1 MKNLAFFGL
10 YENLFIVLKE
20 EHGEEVALDIFR
32 KVMEKGLKTA
42 YDKMGFKKGNIN
54 DFVRVLTER
63 DNSVGLRVKFPE
75 VTENKIVYQFYDDPF
90 PRLKGRVEH
99 EKLDDTFISF
109 KIKHILGNEWKYKTT
124 KHAWDGNEYTEYV
137 ITRI

>member
-20 EHGEEVALDIFR
+20 EHGEEMALNIFR

-42 YDKMGFKKGNIN
+42 YDKMGFEKGNIN

-63 DNSVGLRVKFPE
+63 DNSVGLRVEFPE
-75 VTENKIVYQFYDDPF
+75 ITENKIVYQFYDDPF

-109 KIKHILGNEWKYKTT
+109 KIKHILDNNWKYKNT
-124 KHAWDGNEYTEYV
+124 KHFWNGDEYTEYV
-137 ITRI
+137 ITHI

>member
-20 EHGEEVALDIFR
+20 EHGGEMALNIFR

-75 VTENKIVYQFYDDPF
+75 ITENKIVYQFYDDPF
-90 PRLKGRVEH
+90 PGLKGKVEH

>member
-20 EHGEEVALDIFR
+20 EQGEEMALNIFR

-75 VTENKIVYQFYDDPF
+75 ITENKIVYQFYDDPF
-90 PRLKGRVEH
+90 PGLKGKVEH

-124 KHAWDGNEYTEYV
+124 KHVWDGNEYTEYV

>member
-20 EHGEEVALDIFR
+20 EHGGEMALNIFR

-75 VTENKIVYQFYDDPF
+75 ITENKIVYQFYDDPF
-90 PRLKGRVEH
+90 PGLKGKVEH

-124 KHAWDGNEYTEYV
+124 KHVWDGNEYTEYV

>member
-90 PRLKGRVEH
+90 PGLKGKVEH